1 MGFALNYN
9 LLLRGSGSVIL
20 LYLFTPFM
28 SNPSY
33 SSDTATKKFRGQ
45 TVGNVLLK
53 TNAKLGGVNW
63 LVKDFK

>member
-1 MGFALNYN
+1 MGQY
-9 LLLRGSGSVIL
+9 VIL